1 MARKFVRSIASI
13 WLSHKYSR
21 AASNFSMTMTTILTV
36 NPIGF
41 QQKPQMNSEYECHL
55 LSPNDLQE
63 VVVPRLRLEDSD
75 ELPAKEFVVA
85 LVLRLN
91 DDSGYSMS

>member
-36 NPIGF
+36 NPIRF
-41 QQKPQMNSEYECHL
+41 QQKPRMNSAL
-55 LSPNDLQE
+55 LTLANLQE
-63 VVVPRLRLEDSD
+63 VVVPCLLLEDSNKLSA
-75 ELPAKEFVVA
+75 EEFVVA

-91 DDSGYSMS
+91 DDSGYSVS